1 MKELKDKRMS
11 WTCPYQINNE
21 CVRLRKMCQPSQEG
35 CVLKGKV
42 TFTGNQLYNAHKIN
56 LKKGDDKDDKV
67 RSNCRI

>member
-1 MKELKDKRMS
+1 MKEIVSFAGRL
-11 WTCPYQINNE
+11 
-21 CVRLRKMCQPSQEG
+21 CVER
-35 CVLKGKV
+35 GKV